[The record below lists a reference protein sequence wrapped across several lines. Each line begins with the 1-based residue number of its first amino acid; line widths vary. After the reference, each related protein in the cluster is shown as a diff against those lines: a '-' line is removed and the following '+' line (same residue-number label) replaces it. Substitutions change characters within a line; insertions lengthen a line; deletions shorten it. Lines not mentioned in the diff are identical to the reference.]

1 MRTYWKRWLPLLLVG
16 SAILAYLWVGVYPT
30 YRLRSLV
37 RPRFHEIPL
46 PTKSQ
51 QITAEKEYI
60 VTECGRA
67 GIGAYYASDLSWP
80 ELSTFYVDYLQP
92 SPWIET
98 TTAGVRD
105 QGPGIR
111 SNVAY
116 QSLARMRARINFSAP
131 SYRSLN
137 PSHGFISSGWPMNSE
152 HETMLLT
159 IQPIV
164 VRPADDDILNEAASS
179 GKKVYSIYIYYYDR
193 IDSGR
198 CEDD

>member
-1 MRTYWKRWLPLLLVG
+1 MRKYWKRWLPLLLVG

-46 PTKSQ
+46 PNRSQ

-92 SPWIET
+92 SPWIEGT
-98 TTAGVRD
+98 
-105 QGPGIR
+105 
-111 SNVAY
+111 
-116 QSLARMRARINFSAP
+116 
-131 SYRSLN
+131 RSLN
-137 PSHGFISSGWPMNSE
+137 PSHGFIESFWPMNSE
-152 HETMLLT
+152 PEVMQLT
-159 IQPIV
+159 IKPIV
-164 VRPADDDILNEAASS
+164 VRPADDDILNEAVSS